1 MCAGRA
7 VRPIE
12 GPVICTN
19 KTRKYE
25 RGGNIVLVHI
35 ISKDREKERE
45 REETG
50 SSTHQVTV
58 KTLGVVRKIEVE

>member
-45 REETG
+45 RGNRVIYTSGHGQDSRG
-50 SSTHQVTV
+50 S
-58 KTLGVVRKIEVE
+58 KKN

>member
-1 MCAGRA
+1 VLGRA

-45 REETG
+45 ETG

>member
-1 MCAGRA
+1 MLGRA

-45 REETG
+45 ETG

>member
-1 MCAGRA
+1 MLGRA

-19 KTRKYE
+19 KTRKYG

-35 ISKDREKERE
+35 ISKDREKE